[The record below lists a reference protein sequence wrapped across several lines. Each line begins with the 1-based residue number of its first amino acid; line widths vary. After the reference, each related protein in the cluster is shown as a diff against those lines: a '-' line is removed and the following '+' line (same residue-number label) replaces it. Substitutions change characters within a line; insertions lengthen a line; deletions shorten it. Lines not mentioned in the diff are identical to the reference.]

1 MSFHDGSGEYGPVL
15 LAILG
20 SSDARLVVRNGER
33 HEDLVKQLKPK
44 SGQPLHFTL
53 EANAAQ
59 EYVPYWEVPY
69 KAAFTC
75 YPLVDQGKG

>member
-1 MSFHDGSGEYGPVL
+1 
-15 LAILG
+15 
-20 SSDARLVVRNGER
+20 
-33 HEDLVKQLKPK
+33 VKQLKPN

-59 EYVPYWEVPY
+59 EYIPYWEVPY

-75 YPLVDQGKG
+75 YPIVDQEKG